1 MPIRKKQ
8 LMHRIYQ
15 NFLFVVIIVFFSSPI
30 LAQVDTI
37 PGKLPVDTVPGISVN
52 PQLIDIFNARPPKD
66 YVIAGI
72 TVTGSKS
79 FDQNLIIS
87 ISGLAVGDK
96 VQIPGTDVFSKA
108 INKLWKQNLI
118 ADVEVLFTNLVGNN
132 LYVELAITERPRLED
147 YKFIGIKKGEK
158 DDLDAKM
165 GLTKGRVVTDNMK
178 VNAADVIQKF
188 FADKGYR
195 NAKVNITE
203 TPAPSANA
211 VLLTIIVD
219 KGN

>member
-52 PQLIDIFNARPPKD
+52 PQLIDIFNARPPKE

-132 LYVELAITERPRLED
+132 LYV
-147 YKFIGIKKGEK
+147 
-158 DDLDAKM
+158 
-165 GLTKGRVVTDNMK
+165 
-178 VNAADVIQKF
+178 
-188 FADKGYR
+188 
-195 NAKVNITE
+195 
-203 TPAPSANA
+203 
-211 VLLTIIVD
+211 
-219 KGN
+219 